1 MLSWFEPRRAR
12 QLADYDRDQPWIGKL
27 LRELDALYLFGT
39 MGMEAVLKADG
50 TVLVSRDDSWGQPA
64 APPSPWRAATIQER
78 TASLVIA
85 RTRIPEVAE
94 LLPSRPPDA
103 ADCPRCN
110 GTGRIIQEVVCMDC
124 GALGWVPS
132 AA

>member
-1 MLSWFEPRRAR
+1 MLNWFEPRRSR
-12 QLADYDRDQPWIGKL
+12 QLAEYDRENPKMGEL

-50 TVLVSRDDSWGQPA
+50 SVLVSVDDSWDQPD
-64 APPSPWRAATIQER
+64 APPPPWRPATVLER

-85 RTRIPEVAE
+85 RKRIPEVAE
-94 LLPSRPPDA
+94 LLPSRPPGA
-103 ADCPRCN
+103 ADCPRCK

-124 GALGWVPS
+124 GALGWVPP